1 VLIFPPLR
9 SLLSET
15 TEKKIREREREKR
28 KVSEGQFSHQKE
40 EKLSKEETNKYAFR
54 REIRG
59 GKRAQTQTSLDQ

>member
-15 TEKKIREREREKR
+15 TEKKIREKR
-28 KVSEGQFSHQKE
+28 KVSEGQFSHQNE
-40 EKLSKEETNKYAFR
+40 EKLSNEETNKYAFR

-59 GKRAQTQTSLDQ
+59 GKRAQTHTSLDQ